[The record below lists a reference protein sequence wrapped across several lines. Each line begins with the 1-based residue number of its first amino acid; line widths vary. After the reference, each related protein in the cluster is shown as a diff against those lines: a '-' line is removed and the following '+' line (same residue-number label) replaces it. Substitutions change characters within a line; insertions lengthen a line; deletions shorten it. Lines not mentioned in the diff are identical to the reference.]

1 MTNTAPRDAS
11 FNYVPTTVPPSFVQ
25 GLSTPKRNNSG
36 LRNKYSKM
44 RKLSRTPIVVP
55 RIIEYSKDADPHLDQ
70 NNPLTVITMDLE
82 DAPLAVLE
90 PVPGAPEITRTG
102 VCSNPSPIKHQHPK
116 PNHAGGGEEESYRFT
131 AGMQKQSSRMPMA
144 ARTTEGKL
152 RTSYRPKVSPDG
164 KVTRVVQFV
173 YTISARRTMPRK
185 KSKSS
190 HSCVKL
196 PDSSYKTGIS
206 FNGDSEIIPGLYSD
220 EYEFD
225 ANEYQKWHLDYKFN
239 LDAAASI
246 INHKCENYAS
256 KDKSFLDLSAEDLRN
271 KSIWMFPPIERAKEF
286 LLHYEAIRLQQP
298 DTMMAVICLP
308 RLVTPGADYKNL
320 VKKYKCIHTYPAGTY
335 FPNSS
340 KIRHLRESTF
350 RLLVLMISSWPTNSS
365 RKERTNLFMRNS

>member
-1 MTNTAPRDAS
+1 
-11 FNYVPTTVPPSFVQ
+11 
-25 GLSTPKRNNSG
+25 
-36 LRNKYSKM
+36 
-44 RKLSRTPIVVP
+44 
-55 RIIEYSKDADPHLDQ
+55 
-70 NNPLTVITMDLE
+70 
-82 DAPLAVLE
+82 
-90 PVPGAPEITRTG
+90 
-102 VCSNPSPIKHQHPK
+102 
-116 PNHAGGGEEESYRFT
+116 
-131 AGMQKQSSRMPMA
+131 MQKQSSRMPMA

-152 RTSYRPKVSPDG
+152 RKSYRPELSPVGKMTKVA
-164 KVTRVVQFV
+164 QFV

-225 ANEYQKWHLDYKFN
+225 TNEYQKWHLDYKFN

-286 LLHYEAIRLQQP
+286 LLHYETIRLQQP

-308 RLVTPGADYKNL
+308 RLVTSGAYYKNL
-320 VKKYKCIHTYPAGTY
+320 VKKYKCIHTYPADTY
-335 FPNSS
+335 LFSKFVQDSPFERINIPTTCPYDLFLADEFISERENQSLHAKQLNVIHESEKYKEALKSMFKNKKKEDTDSNSDS
-340 KIRHLRESTF
+340 E
-350 RLLVLMISSWPTNSS
+350 
-365 RKERTNLFMRNS
+365 